1 MPNNN
6 TQQTAYLQSGD
17 PRTENLDP
25 TLYAGQLGIHLTIV
39 DPETGQACEFQR
51 VRVDSVMDVA
61 PSEGAVAW
69 WLNAAGG
76 YVVTTDVSVA
86 GRGNVAGVFNN
97 APDLGNDTFIQ
108 LEGPTDV
115 LGVDSPTAAFS
126 AAGLIVIPSGTD
138 AKADCLAAGTAA
150 SYPQLGV
157 SAGAQDGTTKLAAV
171 NLNVAN
177 RRP

>member
-17 PRTENLDP
+17 PRTENMSPD
-25 TLYAGQLGIHLTIV
+25 TYAGQLGIHLTLI
-39 DPETGQACEFQR
+39 DPETGLACEYQR

-69 WLNAAGG
+69 WLSGSG
-76 YVVTTDVSVA
+76 YLVTTDVSVA

-97 APDLGNDTFIQ
+97 DPTLGNDTFIQ

-115 LGVDSPTAAFS
+115 LGVDSPTAAFT

-150 SYPQLGV
+150 SYPALGV
-157 SAGAQDGTTKLAAV
+157 SSGAQDGTTKLAAV